1 MIHWLLFGTQYSKK
15 NWPLLVLKRCWKGSV
30 NLLLI
35 YTVLKIARKM
45 SFVPTLPFGAL
56 EVGWRDAVVMIRGRV
71 MVTT

>member
-1 MIHWLLFGTQYSKK
+1 M
-15 NWPLLVLKRCWKGSV
+15 LKRCWKGSV

-56 EVGWRDAVVMIRGRV
+56 EVRWRDAVVMIRGHV

>member
-1 MIHWLLFGTQYSKK
+1 MEHNIVKRIGPCWC
-15 NWPLLVLKRCWKGSV
+15 LKGAGRGGV

-56 EVGWRDAVVMIRGRV
+56 EVGWRDAVVMIRGHV